1 MRHFTYLAS
10 GSDMGR
16 WTKVLFCG
24 AIVVFIASIA
34 IGVGLFKWQGVSYE
48 FVRDSGPSPRLGPLM
63 HP

>member
-1 MRHFTYLAS
+1 
-10 GSDMGR
+10 MGR
-16 WTKVLFCG
+16 WTKVLIGG
-24 AIVVFIASIA
+24 AVIVFIASLA